1 LPGRDVAERHARD
14 HFATVDVCEAF
25 ARAAETLGRR
35 RCLALRSAVTRRSA
49 RWLARFAADATEALN
64 DALETETWA
73 AVRRDE
79 DEDEDGPNPDAKTKD
94 GDEKNKV
101 VASARLASRVSREF
115 LRFARRAPAL
125 APDVARRVSELVRV
139 YNARSCRLVLGAE
152 ATRNAS
158 RLKSVTAAHL
168 AATHGALRFLAGNA
182 VLQTARAELSPLVVT
197 HARRDAWE
205 REVNKTSK
213 DLDVH
218 CAEIRLKLVAIMRE
232 RCDARCAEIT
242 GEGECSFRT
251 AETETDASLLKR
263 SENFFAETAEAVTRE
278 LGTIGRVVLEHLE
291 KQDADEVFLKIAAV
305 FDAGLGAALESAV
318 SAEGSEAE
326 KKTRGAAAAAA
337 AEALAR
343 LTARDAREAAPALTR
358 LGATGGTEETE

>member
-1 LPGRDVAERHARD
+1 
-14 HFATVDVCEAF
+14 
-25 ARAAETLGRR
+25 
-35 RCLALRSAVTRRSA
+35 VTRRSA

-168 AATHGALRFLAGNA
+168 AATHGALRFLAGTS
-182 VLQTARAELSPLVVT
+182 VLRAARAELSPLVVT

-242 GEGECSFRT
+242 GEGECAKT
-251 AETETDASLLKR
+251 AESETDASLLKR
-263 SENFFAETAEAVTRE
+263 PETFFAETAEAVTRE

-337 AEALAR
+337 AAAEALAR
-343 LTARDAREAAPALTR
+343 LTARDAREAAPALAR
-358 LGATGGTEETE
+358 LGATGGTDVTE

>member
-1 LPGRDVAERHARD
+1 M
-14 HFATVDVCEAF
+14 
-25 ARAAETLGRR
+25 RA
-35 RCLALRSAVTRRSA
+35 
-49 RWLARFAADATEALN
+49 
-64 DALETETWA
+64 
-73 AVRRDE
+73 
-79 DEDEDGPNPDAKTKD
+79 
-94 GDEKNKV
+94 
-101 VASARLASRVSREF
+101 
-115 LRFARRAPAL
+115 
-125 APDVARRVSELVRV
+125 
-139 YNARSCRLVLGAE
+139 
-152 ATRNAS
+152 
-158 RLKSVTAAHL
+158 
-168 AATHGALRFLAGNA
+168 
-182 VLQTARAELSPLVVT
+182 ARAELSPLVVT

-205 REVNKTSK
+205 KEVNKTAR

-242 GEGECSFRT
+242 GQGEFNSA

-263 SENFFAETAEAVTRE
+263 PETFFAETAEAVTRE

-337 AEALAR
+337 AAAAEALAR
-343 LTARDAREAAPALTR
+343 LTARDAREAAPALAR
-358 LGATGGTEETE
+358 LGATGGTDVTE